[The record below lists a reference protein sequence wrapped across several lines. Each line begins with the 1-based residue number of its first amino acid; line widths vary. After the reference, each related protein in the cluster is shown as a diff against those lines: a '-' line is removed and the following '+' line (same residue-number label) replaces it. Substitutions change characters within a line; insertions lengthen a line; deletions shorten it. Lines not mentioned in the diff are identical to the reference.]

1 MFLDNYLKWH
11 FRYFLS
17 GSVAKTALLLQRAQV
32 QSLVKELRYCVP
44 QVWPKTKWNKN
55 DTLSTT
61 KWLFNLDPPTASA
74 CSTGDPGLI
83 PGSGRCP
90 GEGNGSLLQY
100 SWLENPMEKGAWGAI
115 VLGVTRVG
123 YDLVTKLPPTT
134 AASSTS
140 TWSQDFQM
148 HLFNIC

>member
-1 MFLDNYLKWH
+1 MKLRNTA
-11 FRYFLS
+11 
-17 GSVAKTALLLQRAQV
+17 GSDG
-32 QSLVKELRYCVP
+32 KE
-44 QVWPKTKWNKN
+44 
-55 DTLSTT
+55 
-61 KWLFNLDPPTASA
+61 SA
-74 CSTGDPGLI
+74 CHAGDPGLI